1 MPCSL
6 HSVLDGFASA
16 LSEQHPEAH
25 DADPTAQQSHLQSS
39 QAQTPDSQQ
48 HPPSGQQLVHEQ
60 AAELL
65 FAVLEFEKLAPSAK
79 PTPTNNNRPSAAAN
93 FILLSFENRTLVCL
107 DSPSVC
113 LLDAQMVAFLHA
125 FSSLFSAKHL
135 LESQEMR
142 LKPVV

>member
-1 MPCSL
+1 
-6 HSVLDGFASA
+6 VLDGFASA

-48 HPPSGQQLVHEQ
+48 HPPSGQQLVQEQ

-79 PTPTNNNRPSAAAN
+79 PTPTNNNIPSAAAN
-93 FILLSFENRTLVCL
+93 FILHSFENRTLVCL
-107 DSPSVC
+107 DFPNVRDVGCSVGNVPSRK
-113 LLDAQMVAFLHA
+113 F
-125 FSSLFSAKHL
+125 
-135 LESQEMR
+135 
-142 LKPVV
+142 